1 MFHHVVLFKLKDNS
15 EKNIQEARTIL
26 LSMEGNISVLKD
38 LEVGV
43 NVLHS
48 ERSYDLFLKTSFL
61 NEEDYHTYQKDPY
74 HVDRVLY
81 FLKPL
86 LEDSKTCD
94 YLT

>member
-15 EKNIQEARTIL
+15 EKNIQKVRTIL
-26 LSMEGNISVLKD
+26 LSMEGNISVLEH

-43 NVLHS
+43 NVLS
-48 ERSYDLFLKTSFL
+48 SDRSYDIFIKASFL
-61 NEEDYHTYQKDPY
+61 NEEDYHIYQEDPY
-74 HVDRVLY
+74 HVDRVIY